1 LGFNNQINRLKG
13 KNKMNENNEKRF
25 EKIHQDSIV
34 FDGLLMWNNLDSRR
48 IIGELIEGNIAGVN
62 YTVAHGS
69 HNFEGAMHEIG
80 KYLNVIKENSD
91 LLDLA
96 VTAEDIEKAKADGK
110 VGVVLG
116 FQDSRPVEQIG
127 HLGLFYTLGIRII
140 QLTYNVQNLAGTGCC
155 DISGGKI
162 TFFGQEL
169 IRKMEELGIA
179 LDLSHCGDET
189 TESALEFAEGPV
201 LFTHVGVR
209 QLCNSQGRGKTDRQ
223 FEMLARTGGV
233 AGVCFL
239 PALVKRNPDTHEV
252 LSSSVED
259 VVDAIDYLVQ
269 LIGIDHVGFASD
281 NALYWYDRG
290 RRPADSPL
298 AMWRE
303 LRPDVFGVGPTETT
317 EPFPVGLQ
325 RFSEISNLTAEL
337 VKRSYNQDDIGK
349 ILGGNFVRVL
359 KQIWGK

>member
-1 LGFNNQINRLKG
+1 
-13 KNKMNENNEKRF
+13 MHEENSKSYK
-25 EKIHQDSIV
+25 KIHRSSV
-34 FDGLLMWNNLDSRR
+34 LFDGLLMWNNLDSRK
-48 IIGELIEGNIAGVN
+48 IISELIEGNISGVN

-69 HNFEGAMHEIG
+69 HNFEGAMGEIG
-80 KYLNVIKENSD
+80 KYRKVIEDNSD

-96 VTAEDIEKAKADGK
+96 MTAEDIEKAKANGK
-110 VGVVLG
+110 VGVVMG
-116 FQDSRPVEQIG
+116 FQDSRPIEQID
-127 HLGLFYTLGIRII
+127 HLNLFYALGIRII
-140 QLTYNVQNLAGTGCC
+140 QLTYNVQNWAGTGCC

-162 TFFGQEL
+162 TLYGQEL
-169 IRKMEELGIA
+169 IRKMEKLGIA

-189 TESALEFAEGPV
+189 TESALEFAQRPV

-209 QLCNSQGRGKTDRQ
+209 QLCHSQGRGKTDKQ

-239 PALVKRNPDTHEV
+239 PALVKRDPDTHEV
-252 LSSSVED
+252 LPSSVED
-259 VVDAIDYLVQ
+259 VVDAIDYLVR

-281 NALYWYDRG
+281 NALYWYDLG

-298 AMWRE
+298 ATWRKR
-303 LRPDVFGVGPTETT
+303 RPDVFGVGPTETT
-317 EPFPVGLQ
+317 EPFPRGLQ

-337 VKRSYNQDDIGK
+337 VKRNYIQDDIRK

-359 KQIWGK
+359 RDLWGHEINSGG

>member
-1 LGFNNQINRLKG
+1 
-13 KNKMNENNEKRF
+13 MNETNEKHV
-25 EKIHQDSIV
+25 ETIHRASVV
-34 FDGLLMWNNLDSRR
+34 FDGLLMWDNLDSRK
-48 IIGELIEGNIAGVN
+48 IIGELIEGNVAGVN

-69 HNFEGAMHEIG
+69 HNFEAAMGEIQKCRNG
-80 KYLNVIKENSD
+80 IEKNHD
-91 LLDLA
+91 LLHLSIS
-96 VTAEDIEKAKADGK
+96 TEDIKRAKADGK
-110 VGVVLG
+110 VGVVMG
-116 FQDSRPVEQIG
+116 FQDSGPAERIDQLELF
-127 HLGLFYTLGIRII
+127 HALGVRII

-162 TFFGQEL
+162 TFFGQGL
-169 IRKMEELGIA
+169 IRKMEDLGIA

-189 TESALEFAEGPV
+189 TESALEFAERPV

-209 QLCNSQGRGKTDRQ
+209 RLCHSQGRGKTDRH

-239 PALVKRNPDTHEV
+239 PPLVKRNPDTHEV
-252 LSSSVED
+252 LPASVTD
-259 VVDAIDYLVQ
+259 VVDTVDYLVR

-281 NALYWYDRG
+281 NALYWYDLG

-317 EPFPVGLQ
+317 EPFPEGLQ

-337 VKRSYNQDDIGK
+337 VNRNYTEEGIQK
-349 ILGGNFVRVL
+349 ILGGNFIRVL
-359 KQIWGK
+359 REIWGK